1 MSIAGGE
8 DACNDAGI
16 NGDKGHGRTGGDQ
29 PFGNDIEGIPLFLVV
44 HLDELPRG
52 FTPHSEINVHST
64 LSLSNIGAC
73 LKIFVYHEELRS
85 SLCVLRV
92 GFPDRLMNKEN
103 NRAGLY
109 NRFVKMITIKT
120 PKIPRTCSVPT
131 AEDDG
136 WSRKIRQAFRKFKL
150 HLYFLDNHVLF

>member
-8 DACNDAGI
+8 DACNDTGI
-16 NGDKGHGRTGGDQ
+16 NGDKGHGGTGGDQ
-29 PFGNDIEGIPLFLVV
+29 PFGNDIKGIPLFLIF

-52 FTPHSEINVHST
+52 FAPHSEINVHST
-64 LSLSNIGAC
+64 LSLSNIRAC

-92 GFPDRLMNKEN
+92 GFPDRLMDKEN

-131 AEDDG
+131 AEDNG
-136 WSRKIRQAFRKFKL
+136 
-150 HLYFLDNHVLF
+150 